1 VQLKGDD
8 YVLTW
13 ESLDKDGKPAQKS
26 PERRQIE
33 KTFPEL
39 AGGYHLPRYA
49 KVVGV
54 ADPSGAGDI
63 SDPFRPKYAVELQL
77 LDEHGEVD

>member
-1 VQLKGDD
+1 AIRPGAMINGNKIKTVQLKGDD

-13 ESLDKDGKPAQKS
+13 ESLDKDGKPVQKS

-54 ADPSGAGDI
+54 ADP
-63 SDPFRPKYAVELQL
+63 
-77 LDEHGEVD
+77 